1 MGTSFKAPSSLRS
14 EQVASILGVTKR
26 TLKTWLKNGKIPEP
40 RRNPANNY
48 RVWSL
53 ADVEAIRRILQEQ
66 E

>member
-1 MGTSFKAPSSLRS
+1 MSASSKSPSTLRS
-14 EQVASILGVTKR
+14 DQVASILGVTKR

-48 RVWSL
+48 RVWNL